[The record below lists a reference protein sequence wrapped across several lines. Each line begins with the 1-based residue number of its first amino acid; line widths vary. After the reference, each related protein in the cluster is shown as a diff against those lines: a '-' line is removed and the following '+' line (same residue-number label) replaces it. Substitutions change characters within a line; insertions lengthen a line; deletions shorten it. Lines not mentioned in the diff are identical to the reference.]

1 MKLSIELF
9 FTVDGQ
15 LKKFELDW
23 FEGMCIQDVLD
34 ATHYPTPPLHGIGI
48 FGKKVGLDTLV
59 QPGDRVEIYQALQID
74 PKEARR
80 QRASRKSKS

>member
-15 LKKFELDW
+15 LKKIDLDW
-23 FEGMCIQDVLD
+23 FEGMRIQDVLD
-34 ATHYPTPPLHGIGI
+34 AVDYPSPPSYGVGI
-48 FGKKVGLDTLV
+48 FGKKVSLDAWV

-80 QRASRKSKS
+80 QRASKKFN